1 MTLSERCVN
10 KPVTTLL
17 VFIIMIALGVF
28 CTLQLPVDMYP
39 DMDLPYMIVYTTYTG
54 AGPEEVEQSLTRTL
68 ESSLSGV
75 SGLKHIQSRSMSGM
89 SLVILEFNFGTNLDS
104 AANEIRD
111 KIDLVR
117 SYLPSDAKS
126 PVTIKIDPS
135 MMPIMTLT
143 VKGSRTPE
151 ELRAYAEDVIE
162 PRIEQLDGVASA
174 TVSGGREKSI
184 NVDIPRDRLEAYGLS
199 ISTVA
204 QMIGAQ
210 NVQSSGGTITSG
222 DTNYTIKTNGKY
234 QSIDDLKNT
243 VISYKV
249 SGTGD
254 VRTIR
259 LRDVADV
266 YEGYKSESTFA
277 YLDGEP
283 CVMLSVQKQSGKNSV
298 TAAKN
303 IRKAMESIKADLPS
317 DVEIIETS
325 NTTDIIEQT
334 IIEVVKSVVQGA
346 LLAIAVLFIFLRSL
360 KSTIIVGLAIPI
372 SVMITLMLMYF
383 RGITINMISLA
394 GLLLG
399 IGMLV
404 DNSIVVLE
412 NIYAYRQRDAKPKV
426 AAILGSQEMVTSIMG
441 STLTSVCIFLP
452 MLLFKKT
459 LGIMG
464 QMFNDLAYTII
475 FSLVCSLIVAICL
488 VPVLTSSY
496 MKIDKIVDEGKT
508 GLSYS
513 INRAFN
519 RFFDNLDSSY
529 AKGVSFVLH
538 HKAMCIITLVLLLFA
553 SIGAIKFAALIRKM
567 IP

>member
-1 MTLSERCVN
+1 
-10 KPVTTLL
+10 
-17 VFIIMIALGVF
+17 
-28 CTLQLPVDMYP
+28 
-39 DMDLPYMIVYTTYTG
+39 
-54 AGPEEVEQSLTRTL
+54 
-68 ESSLSGV
+68 
-75 SGLKHIQSRSMSGM
+75 
-89 SLVILEFNFGTNLDS
+89 
-104 AANEIRD
+104 
-111 KIDLVR
+111 
-117 SYLPSDAKS
+117 
-126 PVTIKIDPS
+126 
-135 MMPIMTLT
+135 MPIMTLT
-143 VKGSRTPE
+143 IKGNRTPE
-151 ELRAYAEDVIE
+151 ELRSYAEDVIE
-162 PRIEQLDGVASA
+162 PRLEQLDGVASA
-174 TVSGGREKSI
+174 NVSGGREKSI

-199 ISTVA
+199 ISTVS

-222 DTNYTIKTNGKY
+222 DINYTIKTNGKY
-234 QSIDDLKNT
+234 QSIEDLKNT
-243 VISYKV
+243 VISYKA
-249 SGTGD
+249 SGTGE

-266 YEGYKSESTFA
+266 YEGYKDESTFA

-283 CVMLSVQKQSGKNSV
+283 CVMLSIQKQSGKNSV

-303 IRKAMESIKADLPS
+303 VRKEMVSLKSDLPA
-317 DVEIIETS
+317 DVEILETS

-334 IIEVVKSVVQGA
+334 INEVVNSVVQGA
-346 LLAIAVLFIFLRSL
+346 LLAVAVLFIFLRSF

-412 NIYAYRQRDAKPKV
+412 NIYAYRQRDAKPRV

-475 FSLVCSLIVAICL
+475 FSLVCSLVVAVCL

-496 MKIDKIVDEGKT
+496 MKIDKIVDDGKS
-508 GLSYS
+508 GIWYS

-519 RFFDNLDSSY
+519 RFFDALDTKY
-529 AKGVSFVLH
+529 ARGVKFVLH
-538 HKAMCIITLVLLLFA
+538 HKAACIIILVLLFFTSIFA
-553 SIGAIKFAALIRKM
+553 VKFVGFIFMPPSAANTVGVEFTLPQGTRLEVTEDTVRSMERMVADELVGVKYTTVSIGGSSFISSSSETNTGTITWTLYPPSERKPGYDNETTAKAKLRKYFNKFPGADLAFATNANSASSSSGMSIDIKSDDLDLVQSS
-567 IP
+567 